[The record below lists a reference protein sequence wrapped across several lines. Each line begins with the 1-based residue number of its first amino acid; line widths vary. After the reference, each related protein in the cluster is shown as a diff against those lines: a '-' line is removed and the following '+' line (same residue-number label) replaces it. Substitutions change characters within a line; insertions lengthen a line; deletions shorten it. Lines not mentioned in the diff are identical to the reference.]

1 MVMNKNIKE
10 MGDGF
15 YIVTEEGSNGMGG
28 FCCHNVELRKHD
40 DPSFL
45 RRNTSQS
52 TIREF
57 PRTGPW
63 EMGKRYHDGAYH

>member
-1 MVMNKNIKE
+1 MIMNKNIKE

-28 FCCHNVELRKHD
+28 FAGIMLNSVNTTIHL
-40 DPSFL
+40 L

-57 PRTGPW
+57 PRTGSW
-63 EMGKRYHDGAYH
+63 

>member
-1 MVMNKNIKE
+1 MIMNKNIKE

-28 FCCHNVELRKHD
+28 FAGIMLNSVNTTIHL
-40 DPSFL
+40 L

-57 PRTGPW
+57 PDW
-63 EMGKRYHDGAYH
+63 LMVNGKRHRDGTCH